1 MRKDTIFFFLVRGS
15 HERERERGKVFFK
28 DLIGKEGWQVAYS
41 EYEKQGE
48 GESRK

>member
-1 MRKDTIFFFLVRGS
+1 MEVMKERRRG
-15 HERERERGKVFFK
+15 GKVFFK